1 MMGEDEDAYL
11 SLLNAM
17 IGFTAIFNDTGLPA
31 ISVPMGSSKSGLPVG
46 VQLIAGMGQE
56 GLLLSLAGQ
65 LERAGLFQQTLDLT

>member
-1 MMGEDEDAYL
+1 
-11 SLLNAM
+11 
-17 IGFTAIFNDTGLPA
+17 
-31 ISVPMGSSKSGLPVG
+31 VG